1 VDKTEERAARQRLTE
16 IIRKRSP
23 DGISPAGAA
32 EILQAEGHNAG
43 RSDVSN
49 WILDMRSAGLVESA
63 GCGGWRTATEKE
75 REGPGEALR
84 AAIEKWD
91 YEFTPHPIEQAH
103 PAIRDLFAA
112 MATRTVMTFTPREFA
127 SFCDELLAHRLVL
140 HEVTRVPHF
149 EPETVL

>member
-1 VDKTEERAARQRLTE
+1 MDKNDERAARQRLTE
-16 IIRKRSP
+16 IIGQRSP

-43 RSDVSN
+43 RSDVSS

-63 GCGGWRTATEKE
+63 GIGGWRTATPEE
-75 REGPGEALR
+75 REGPAEALR
-84 AAIEKWD
+84 AAIEQWD
-91 YEFTPHPIEQAH
+91 YEFTPHPAEQAP

-149 EPETVL
+149 EPEIVL